1 MKKLNKLFICSLV
14 LLIAAPGCK
23 KVLEPR
29 IYIEANADNFPKTEA
44 DANSALIPFY
54 SQFTQNY
61 GTYKLSNSVYEFGF
75 NSAYLGYGWATGGQT
90 DERIDMTYS
99 AYSQFTL
106 GPSTALNSSGFAFYS
121 RISQVASL
129 TQLIEQFGKSSIPNK
144 DRYIAEAKGLRGW
157 FLFILWDLYGPTNP
171 RLDPATVNSLTVT
184 PRMSEADYVAAMESD
199 LNAAINV
206 LPVKYNQTANWGR
219 VSKAVASMVLLK
231 VYMQEA
237 AKMSDATYWT
247 KAQAVG
253 QSLLGMGFS
262 LDPSF
267 QDVFASPQNNE
278 VIYAVPGSP
287 VSNNN
292 AANQDIYF
300 PTILPPDAK
309 TVLGQDVTAS
319 QNYKLQAMPWSY
331 YDKYSAGDTRL
342 QTIANSY
349 VNKSGV
355 TVDRAHG
362 LNGAIPMKYPF
373 KPNGQGFDYVM
384 FQYSDVLL
392 SMAEITNEISGP
404 TPEAIGYLKQVTDRA
419 QTVIP
424 AGAIL
429 DHDALSN
436 FILDERGRE
445 LYWETGIRR
454 QDMLRH
460 KTFISAAVARG
471 LPADAHHELF
481 PIPSDVIIQ
490 SNGIVKQNPGY

>member
-1 MKKLNKLFICSLV
+1 MKKFKQIFICYLALLFSLT
-14 LLIAAPGCK
+14 ACK
-23 KVLEPR
+23 KILEPK
-29 IYIEANADNFPKTEA
+29 IYISANADNFPKTEA

-54 SQFTQNY
+54 AQFTMNY
-61 GTYKLSNSVYEFGF
+61 GTYKIANSVYEFGF
-75 NSAYLGYGWATGGQT
+75 NSSYLGYGWATSIQT
-90 DERIDMTYS
+90 DERFDMTYS
-99 AYSQFTL
+99 AYALFTL
-106 GPSTALNSSGFAFYS
+106 GPATALNSSGFAFYS
-121 RISQVASL
+121 RISQIASL
-129 TQLIEQFGKSSIPNK
+129 SQLIDELDKSNVPNK
-144 DRYIAEAKGLRGW
+144 EQYIAEAKCLRGW

-184 PRMSEADYVAAMESD
+184 PRLSEADYLTAMVSD
-199 LNAAINV
+199 LNAAIAV

-219 VSKAVASMVLLK
+219 VSKAVASMILLK

-237 AKMSDATYWT
+237 GKTKDATYWT

-267 QDVFASPQNNE
+267 KDIYATPQNNE

-292 AANQDIYF
+292 AANQNIYF
-300 PTILPPDAK
+300 ATILPPDAK
-309 TVLGQDVTAS
+309 IVLGQDVTAS
-319 QNYKLQAMPWSY
+319 QNYKLQEMPWSF
-331 YDKYSAGDTRL
+331 YDKYTAGDTRL

-349 VNKSGV
+349 VNMSGA
-355 TVDRAHG
+355 TIDRAHG

-424 AGAIL
+424 PGAIL
-429 DHDALSN
+429 NHDALSN

-460 KTFISAAVARG
+460 GNFISAAVARG
-471 LPADAHHELF
+471 LPAKDYNQLF

-490 SNGIVKQNPGY
+490 SNGIVKQNAGY